1 MTDLSCP
8 NCGAELDLMTLF
20 SHESDQRALARLAAV
35 SIPLGA
41 RVLQYV
47 QLFQPARQRLT
58 ARKKIKLLL
67 ELLPE
72 LERAAITHKGRDWAA
87 PLPAWA
93 EAIDQ
98 MLAARD
104 AGRLEL
110 PMKGHGYLFAILAG
124 LAERHE
130 AAAEKGRGRGRRAR
144 QAAHAKGAAV
154 KVTDVVPGLVPL
166 ALPIATAGERVADL
180 AAAAPKPG
188 TSHTVRAMRAEIE
201 RAKAARAPASQPT
214 EPKEQA

>member
-1 MTDLSCP
+1 MTDLACP

-20 SHESDQRALARLAAV
+20 AHESDQRALARLAAV

-47 QLFQPARQRLT
+47 QLFTPARQRLT

-72 LERAAITHKGRDWAA
+72 LERGAVQHKGRDWAA

-124 LAERHE
+124 MADRHE
-130 AAAEKGRGRGRRAR
+130 AAAEKTREEQRRAQR
-144 QAAHAKGAAV
+144 AAHVKGAAV
-154 KVTDVVPGLVPL
+154 SVLDVVPGLVPL
-166 ALPIATAGERVADL
+166 QPSPQPSPASGRGREQ
-180 AAAAPKPG
+180 PKPG
-188 TSHTVRAMRAEIE
+188 TSHTVRAMHAEIE
-201 RAKAARAPASQPT
+201 RAKAARATPSQP
-214 EPKEQA
+214 QAQGADQ